1 MPFAQCENARLFY
14 RLDGRDDRPALIFS
28 HSLGVDH
35 GQWNQQ
41 ANDLLPHFRVLRY
54 DIRGHGASDASKG
67 DYSIELLGRDVLAIA
82 DAASLTQ
89 FAFCGLS
96 LGGMIGQWLGAN
108 AGDRLMHLVLA
119 NTTAKSTNP
128 AMMEER
134 RQRVLK
140 DGMSAVVDS
149 VMQRFFLKE
158 TIAANP
164 PQVASTKR
172 TFLATNPI
180 GYAECCAA
188 VRDMDNT
195 ALLRKIQTPTLIVSG
210 DHDLSTPWP
219 RNGEILA
226 ASIAG
231 AQVVN
236 LPTAHLSNLEAP
248 RSFSAAL
255 FDFLQPSSDSI
266 EQGFARRREVLGDAH
281 VDRAVANT
289 TDFNREFQTHISRY
303 AWGAIWTRPHLDQRT
318 RRMLALTTL
327 AAMGRWDEF
336 RMHVRTGLAHELEPC
351 DLKELLLEL
360 SVYAGLPAAN
370 TGFHVAMEE
379 LQRPNNSA
387 AEKTHQR
394 DRM

>member
-1 MPFAQCENARLFY
+1 MPFVQFENARLFY
-14 RLDGRDDRPALIFS
+14 HLDGRDDRPAVIFS

-35 GQWNQQ
+35 GQWDQQ

-54 DIRGHGASDASKG
+54 DIRGHGASEASQD
-67 DYSIELLGRDVLAIA
+67 DYSIELLSRDVLAIA
-82 DAASLTQ
+82 DTAGLSR

-108 AGDRLMHLVLA
+108 AGDRLTHLVLA
-119 NTTAKSTNP
+119 NTTSKSTNP

-134 RQRVLK
+134 RHKVLK
-140 DGMSAVVDS
+140 DGMRAIVDS
-149 VMQRFFLKE
+149 VMQRFFLNE

-172 TFLATNPI
+172 TFLATNPA
-180 GYAECCAA
+180 GYAGCCAA

-195 ALLRKIQTPTLIVSG
+195 GILRKIQTPTLIVSG
-210 DHDLSTPWP
+210 EHDLSTPWTG
-219 RNGEILA
+219 NGEILA
-226 ASIAG
+226 ASITG
-231 AQVVN
+231 AQVAT

-255 FDFLQPSSDSI
+255 FDFLQPRGTDSFDL
-266 EQGFARRREVLGDAH
+266 GARRRREVLGDTH

-289 TDFNREFQTHISRY
+289 TDFNREFQEQLTRY

-318 RRMLALTTL
+318 RRLLALTTL

-360 SVYAGLPAAN
+360 SVYAGVPAAN
-370 TGFHVAMEE
+370 TGFHIAMEE
-379 LQRPNNSA
+379 LQQPKEGA
-387 AEKTHQR
+387 AEER
-394 DRM
+394 R